1 MHDHTPC
8 SSASTT
14 TTSSTQI
21 NTQKNLSPSS
31 KQDLKQKDNSL
42 TNQSTPCVFSVDS
55 VSDITIENQLSNC
68 YGDGG
73 SLQMEQMS
81 CNSGQMLQH
90 FGSSSTTFSTSSSNI
105 TSGSYPIDQ
114 YSVASSSGVATLD
127 SSADRFQPTN
137 FVPSR
142 ISNDDSTP
150 TMSILTE
157 TSGTSNLNKKELIQ
171 LSTGTT
177 STINSTESATEAI
190 IPSTTITAFSSL
202 SLNATEPG
210 RKFLSGNKPSGISA
224 KIFSRSAKDSED
236 SAASPGSFLALQGQ
250 AHSTPSLLSS
260 FTGSEGSSGQ
270 QVKIAPG
277 SNNSKNQGQQNIVD
291 INTPSTVS
299 NNTPSDSTTLES
311 SSSNS
316 SHSILG
322 SNQLPS
328 VLNCAATSCSQIF
341 CTPLRT
347 IVSQNRR
354 RYQMDGFNLDL
365 TYITDRIIAMGYPAE
380 TKEALYR
387 NSMTHIVK
395 FLEHYHP
402 GHYKVFNL
410 RGQYVYDPA
419 NFHNRVISFEMTD
432 HHPPRLELMAPFCR
446 EVHEYLEADPLNV
459 VAVHCKAGKGRT
471 GVMICA
477 YLCYISFYRTPRQ
490 NMDYYSIIRTH
501 NNKGVTIPSQRRY
514 VYYFAHLRERK
525 LNYIPLR
532 CELVG
537 VYLERPPKLSGTFSK
552 GALKVRVACGDVDVF
567 LGSDMWLNAEQYEEE
582 EELYK
587 RFPLASVEEEQFD
600 QQQSDVDKNCISRR
614 CYGWTVPSNK
624 RVFLEGDI
632 RIDIFQKSRL
642 KLFNVKQ
649 ERKKVGHIWFNTMFT
664 CPGFCGGQYVHGDE
678 AYQYPDSM
686 IVRRCFKRVEHQK
699 SISSKNSELDDS
711 VSSGSKKQSI
721 ADDSSISTQHFSPTL
736 SNHEKCLSGDEK
748 KEERQK
754 SRSMRFVSR
763 ITNEGGGITGTAKKR
778 WQSQDGCASEL
789 LNNQTA
795 PRKQC
800 RSSLDTIQNDYEEE
814 IIVEKPPGLDVHCP
828 TESLRGIYPN
838 EKLAPRYGIE
848 EIIREAFH
856 KNLVKDLYN
865 TRRMSQPRDGPLV
878 PKATIDRPNAN
889 GPFCLLRRSDEHV
902 GVFGVQEIDRAYK
915 NKDIDVSFKVFVV
928 TRCIDESISSDVRLA
943 EQFIKVT
950 NQKQAQKEMEKL
962 EKMQQKHRKLIL
974 AQQQHLNV
982 NKSGGEN
989 SNDLAT
995 SSSDNEMPCS
1005 SSDSTEALLSKQQK
1019 QFNDDPRFNDP
1030 HFRKFFFRQRV
1041 TSQSRHPSV
1050 HQHCSLRTP
1059 DPKTCAKH
1067 GCISS
1072 NMKHSIE
1079 EIEKEEEFE
1088 RFVPE
1093 TEETFED
1100 FDFFHPRQQTS
1111 STIRGPSD
1119 SSTPVISSYVLHNQI
1134 PEENKGLQE
1143 ESDRLQITHQD
1154 VPIIDFQSNEEVK
1167 SIEENLIECISS
1179 TKHSPCSVTHGK
1191 ESQSSAPNSLLSEL
1205 TEPEVYHPSDCS
1217 LAPSTSSSCSSD
1229 VCFLL
1234 YLKARL

>member
-8 SSASTT
+8 SSASAT

-21 NTQKNLSPSS
+21 NTQKTLSPSS
-31 KQDLKQKDNSL
+31 NQDKKQKDVSL

-55 VSDITIENQLSNC
+55 VSDITIENQLSNCC

-137 FVPSR
+137 LVPSR
-142 ISNDDSTP
+142 TSNDDSTP

-157 TSGTSNLNKKELIQ
+157 TSGTSNSNKKELIQ

-202 SLNATEPG
+202 SLNAAEPG

-236 SAASPGSFLALQGQ
+236 SGLLLFNFLKIIFSVLAASPSSFLALQGQ

-270 QVKIAPG
+270 QVKIIPG

-649 ERKKVGHIWFNTMFT
+649 ERKKV
-664 CPGFCGGQYVHGDE
+664 
-678 AYQYPDSM
+678 
-686 IVRRCFKRVEHQK
+686 
-699 SISSKNSELDDS
+699 
-711 VSSGSKKQSI
+711 
-721 ADDSSISTQHFSPTL
+721 
-736 SNHEKCLSGDEK
+736 
-748 KEERQK
+748 
-754 SRSMRFVSR
+754 
-763 ITNEGGGITGTAKKR
+763 
-778 WQSQDGCASEL
+778 
-789 LNNQTA
+789 
-795 PRKQC
+795 
-800 RSSLDTIQNDYEEE
+800 
-814 IIVEKPPGLDVHCP
+814 
-828 TESLRGIYPN
+828 
-838 EKLAPRYGIE
+838 
-848 EIIREAFH
+848 
-856 KNLVKDLYN
+856 
-865 TRRMSQPRDGPLV
+865 
-878 PKATIDRPNAN
+878 
-889 GPFCLLRRSDEHV
+889 
-902 GVFGVQEIDRAYK
+902 
-915 NKDIDVSFKVFVV
+915 
-928 TRCIDESISSDVRLA
+928 
-943 EQFIKVT
+943 
-950 NQKQAQKEMEKL
+950 
-962 EKMQQKHRKLIL
+962 
-974 AQQQHLNV
+974 
-982 NKSGGEN
+982 
-989 SNDLAT
+989 
-995 SSSDNEMPCS
+995 
-1005 SSDSTEALLSKQQK
+1005 
-1019 QFNDDPRFNDP
+1019 
-1030 HFRKFFFRQRV
+1030 
-1041 TSQSRHPSV
+1041 
-1050 HQHCSLRTP
+1050 
-1059 DPKTCAKH
+1059 
-1067 GCISS
+1067 
-1072 NMKHSIE
+1072 
-1079 EIEKEEEFE
+1079 
-1088 RFVPE
+1088 
-1093 TEETFED
+1093 
-1100 FDFFHPRQQTS
+1100 
-1111 STIRGPSD
+1111 
-1119 SSTPVISSYVLHNQI
+1119 
-1134 PEENKGLQE
+1134 
-1143 ESDRLQITHQD
+1143 
-1154 VPIIDFQSNEEVK
+1154 
-1167 SIEENLIECISS
+1167 
-1179 TKHSPCSVTHGK
+1179 
-1191 ESQSSAPNSLLSEL
+1191 
-1205 TEPEVYHPSDCS
+1205 
-1217 LAPSTSSSCSSD
+1217 
-1229 VCFLL
+1229 
-1234 YLKARL
+1234 

>member
-1 MHDHTPC
+1 
-8 SSASTT
+8 
-14 TTSSTQI
+14 
-21 NTQKNLSPSS
+21 
-31 KQDLKQKDNSL
+31 
-42 TNQSTPCVFSVDS
+42 
-55 VSDITIENQLSNC
+55 
-68 YGDGG
+68 
-73 SLQMEQMS
+73 MEQMS

-224 KIFSRSAKDSED
+224 KIFSRSAKESED
-236 SAASPGSFLALQGQ
+236 SAVSPGSFLALQGQ

-260 FTGSEGSSGQ
+260 FAGSEVSSGQ

-686 IVRRCFKRVEHQK
+686 IVRRCFKRVDHQK
-699 SISSKNSELDDS
+699 SISSKNSELEDS

-778 WQSQDGCASEL
+778 SARSPCRQLIESEQKGWQSQDGCASEL

-928 TRCIDESISSDVRLA
+928 TRCIDESILSDVRLA

-950 NQKQAQKEMEKL
+950 NQKQTQKEMEKL

-1005 SSDSTEALLSKQQK
+1005 SSDSNEALLSKQQK

-1067 GCISS
+1067 GCIGS
-1072 NMKHSIE
+1072 NLKHSIE

-1143 ESDRLQITHQD
+1143 ESDRLQITQQD
-1154 VPIIDFQSNEEVK
+1154 VPIIDFQSNEEVE
-1167 SIEENLIECISS
+1167 SIGENLIECISS
-1179 TKHSPCSVTHGK
+1179 TKHSPCSITHGK

-1229 VCFLL
+1229 
-1234 YLKARL
+1234 